1 MRTIAQLFGKSPFG
15 PLQEHIKKT
24 KACID
29 LVPSLFDAVFREDTE
44 EIQRITDHVSKL
56 EHQADI
62 IKNEIRDHLP
72 RSLFMPVSRSDFF
85 SVLSQMDSIPDS
97 VEDLCVMLTVRKMIV
112 PEELAQDLRDFLGK
126 SLAVFHRTFEV
137 VEQVE
142 HLLGSA
148 FGGPD
153 ADRLFEHINDI
164 GMLEWETDKA
174 QFVLVKHMYSIE
186 DRMDPVSIF
195 QWSKIFQ
202 KIGDLANFS
211 EKTADRLRALLS
223 KG

>member
-15 PLQEHIKKT
+15 PLHEHIKKT

-29 LVPSLFDAVFREDTE
+29 LVPPLFDAVFKEDTE
-44 EIQRITDHVSKL
+44 EIQRITDRVSKL

-97 VEDLCVMLTVRKMIV
+97 VEDLCVMLTLRKMIV
-112 PEELAQDLRDFLGK
+112 PEELAEDLRDFLGK
-126 SLAVFHRTFEV
+126 SLTVFHRTYEV
-137 VEQVE
+137 VKEVE
-142 HLLGSA
+142 RLLGSA

-153 ADRLFEHINDI
+153 ADRLFERINDI

-174 QFVLVKHMYSIE
+174 QFVLVKHMYNIE

>member
-15 PLQEHIKKT
+15 PLQEHMKKSRE
-24 KACID
+24 CID
-29 LVPSLFDAVFREDTE
+29 FVRPLFDALFQEDYE
-44 EIQRITDHVSKL
+44 EIQRITDRVSKV
-56 EHQADI
+56 EHEADI
-62 IKNEIRDHLP
+62 IKNEIRDRLP
-72 RSLFMPVSRSDFF
+72 RTLFMPVGRSDFF

-97 VEDLCVMLTVRKMIV
+97 VEDLCVMLTLRRMTV
-112 PEELAQDLRDFLGK
+112 PDELADDLRSFLDK
-126 SLAVFHRTFEV
+126 SLLVFYRTADVMEEV
-137 VEQVE
+137 ER
-142 HLLGSA
+142 LLGVT

-153 ADRLFEHINDI
+153 TEAVFERINEI
-164 GMLEWETDKA
+164 GMLEWEADKA
-174 QFVLVKHMYSIE
+174 QFDLVKHMFEIE
-186 DRMDPVSIF
+186 DRIDAVSIF

>member
-15 PLQEHIKKT
+15 PLIEHMKKT
-24 KACID
+24 KECID
-29 LVPSLFDAVFREDTE
+29 LVPPLFDAVFREDME
-44 EIQRITDHVSKL
+44 EIQRITDRVSKM
-56 EHQADI
+56 EHEADV

-97 VEDLCVMLTVRKMIV
+97 VEDLCVMLTLRRMTV
-112 PEELAQDLRDFLGK
+112 PEELKGDLQDFIDK
-126 SLAVFHRTFEV
+126 SLSVFYRTFEV
-137 VEQVE
+137 FEE
-142 HLLGSA
+142 MEGLLGTT

-153 ADRLFEHINDI
+153 AEKVFERINEI
-164 GMLEWETDKA
+164 GMLEWEADKA
-174 QFVLVKHMYSIE
+174 QFGLVKHMFDIE
-186 DRMDPVSIF
+186 DRVDPVSIF

-202 KIGDLANFS
+202 KVGDLANYS

>member
-15 PLQEHIKKT
+15 PLNEHMKKT
-24 KACID
+24 KECID
-29 LVPSLFDAVFREDTE
+29 LVPPLFDAVFREDME
-44 EIQRITDHVSKL
+44 EIQRITDRVSKM
-56 EHQADI
+56 EHEADV

-97 VEDLCVMLTVRKMIV
+97 VEDLCVMLTLRKMIV
-112 PEELAQDLRDFLGK
+112 PEELAHDLRDFLDK
-126 SLAVFHRTFEV
+126 SLSVFYRTFEA
-137 VEQVE
+137 VEDVE
-142 HLLGSA
+142 RLLGSA

-153 ADRLFEHINDI
+153 ADRLFDRINEI

-174 QFVLVKHMYSIE
+174 QCVLVKHMYDIE
-186 DRMDPVSIF
+186 DRVDPVSIF

>member
-15 PLQEHIKKT
+15 PLQEHMKKS
-24 KACID
+24 KECID
-29 LVPSLFDAVFREDTE
+29 LVRPLFDAVLRGNTE
-44 EIQRITDHVSKL
+44 EVQRITDRVSKL
-56 EHQADI
+56 EHDADV

-72 RSLFMPVSRSDFF
+72 RSLFMPVGRSDFF

-97 VEDLCVMLTVRKMIV
+97 VEDLCVMLTLRRMTV
-112 PEELAQDLRDFLGK
+112 PDELKEDLQDFIDK
-126 SLAVFHRTFEV
+126 SLSVFYRTFEV
-137 VEQVE
+137 FEE
-142 HLLGSA
+142 MEGLLGTT

-153 ADRLFEHINDI
+153 AEKVFERINEI
-164 GMLEWETDKA
+164 GMLEWEADKA
-174 QFVLVKHMYSIE
+174 QFGLVKHMFDIE
-186 DRMDPVSIF
+186 DRVDPVSIF

-202 KIGDLANFS
+202 KVGDLANYS